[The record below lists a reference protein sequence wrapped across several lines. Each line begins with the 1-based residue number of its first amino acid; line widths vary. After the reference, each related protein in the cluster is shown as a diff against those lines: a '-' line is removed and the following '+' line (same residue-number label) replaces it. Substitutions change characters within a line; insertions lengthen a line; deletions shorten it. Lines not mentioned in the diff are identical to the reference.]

1 MIKDDE
7 EICLDDDLTEIVLN
21 LGIGEIASA
30 LINEESEDSFQN
42 DAKIIAPKEVGK
54 PTEPNNNEEIEE
66 AEKLLSTK
74 RTEDEEEDKIETLED
89 LEVSKTDKEIETKD
103 KSIESQTMTAKESN
117 DLRNVQHKDIILQ
130 DEENEENNEDH
141 ADKCADIYLAKS
153 VIEVFH
159 KPAKAEKQEIDIKAE
174 VADKI
179 HKPMEKQEGHGNS
192 KMSESQD
199 GGKKQG
205 LIN

>member
-74 RTEDEEEDKIETLED
+74 RTEDEEEDKIETLEK
-89 LEVSKTDKEIETKD
+89 VSKTDKEIETKD

-117 DLRNVQHKDIILQ
+117 ELRNVQHKDIILQ

-141 ADKCADIYLAKS
+141 ADRCADIYLTKS

-179 HKPMEKQEGHGNS
+179 HKPMEKQDGHGNN
-192 KMSESQD
+192 KISESQD

>member
-74 RTEDEEEDKIETLED
+74 RTEVEEEDKIETLED
-89 LEVSKTDKEIETKD
+89 
-103 KSIESQTMTAKESN
+103 IESQTLTAKESN

-141 ADKCADIYLAKS
+141 ADKCADIYLTKS

-179 HKPMEKQEGHGNS
+179 HKPMEKQEGHGNN
-192 KMSESQD
+192 KISESQD

>member
-89 LEVSKTDKEIETKD
+89 
-103 KSIESQTMTAKESN
+103 IESQTLTAKESN

-141 ADKCADIYLAKS
+141 ADKCADIYLTKS

-179 HKPMEKQEGHGNS
+179 HKPMEKQEGHGNN
-192 KMSESQD
+192 KISESQD